1 MNGRIFFFWPPTSSI
16 SNVSRYSSLLAEV
29 VVGFPQLQISE
40 YHFEQPEQPSCGRP
54 GDIPLVCSQRTR
66 SGNSQVS
73 ENLASDV
80 CVLIKNVRQLL
91 EDVGILTEVS
101 CIARTRG
108 RNVVVEGRTVWCKA
122 QEANDSFGESY
133 VGLEGGP
140 FAAGTHPRFA
150 AIRSMGAVYLPAEP
164 ADAALLDKFLDEL

>member
-1 MNGRIFFFWPPTSSI
+1 MGYI
-16 SNVSRYSSLLAEV
+16 
-29 VVGFPQLQISE
+29 
-40 YHFEQPEQPSCGRP
+40 
-54 GDIPLVCSQRTR
+54 IP
-66 SGNSQVS
+66 
-73 ENLASDV
+73 DV
-80 CVLIKNVRQLL
+80 EEK
-91 EDVGILTEVS
+91 
-101 CIARTRG
+101 G

-122 QEANDSFGESY
+122 QEANDSFRESY